1 MRRLAVDG
9 DRDERLTVL
18 RRDSRVCRSLKTDM
32 PAQDEYV
39 VEILLDVGLISREHL
54 QAAREQSQRDNTSV
68 VAVLIK
74 NGVVSQVDVTKTL
87 ANQFG
92 MEFVQLADYRVPD
105 DVLALVPRH
114 VARRYKIVPVA
125 KHDGTLTIA
134 ISDPLDVDTVDS
146 LRYLLKINVEPV
158 VAAQAEIE
166 AALSR
171 YYGTADETVENMLQ
185 EITEGEIDLAAAVKT
200 SDTKLDENAETDTD
214 APIIKL
220 VGLMI
225 MEAYRNRASDIH
237 IEPLEKRLRVRYRID
252 GVLHEVDNPPKR
264 LQPAIISRI
273 KIMSN
278 MSIAEKRVPQ
288 DGRIQI
294 PVMGRTLD
302 LRVSA
307 LPSNH
312 GETIVMRILDKT
324 SLLLGLG
331 DLGFFSDD
339 QEKMNK
345 LIAAPD
351 GIFLVTGP
359 TGSGKTTTLYACL
372 NSINKPDRKIITV
385 EDPVE
390 YQLAGIN
397 QVQVNADINLTFG
410 AALRAILRQ
419 APNIVMI
426 GEIRDLETANI
437 AVQASLTG
445 HLVFSTLHT
454 NDAPSAVTR
463 LIDMGVKPFLVASAV
478 RAIMAQRLLRRV
490 CAKCREPYTPTA
502 YEMQMLKLSPE
513 ELQKTTLY
521 KGRGCGDCGRTGYRG
536 RVGIY
541 EIFMIDEEVRNLVYE
556 KVPANVLRVRAREM
570 GMRTLREDGVRKVM
584 SGLTTPEEVIMVTQG
599 DQN

>member
-1 MRRLAVDG
+1 
-9 DRDERLTVL
+9 
-18 RRDSRVCRSLKTDM
+18 M

-39 VEILLDVGLISREHL
+39 VQILNDVGLVTHDDIL
-54 QAAREQSQRDNTSV
+54 KARELTK
-68 VAVLIK
+68 LG
-74 NGVVSQVDVTKTL
+74 GVNLLEALLKSGKITDADVSKAL
-87 ANQFG
+87 AGQFG
-92 MEFVQLADYRVPD
+92 MDFIQLADYRVPD
-105 DVLALVPRH
+105 EILAMVPRH
-114 VARRYKIVPVA
+114 VARRYKVVPVY
-125 KHDGTLTIA
+125 KHDNTLTVA
-134 ISDPLDVDTVDS
+134 ISDPMDVDTVDS
-146 LRYLLKINVEPV
+146 LRYILKINVEPV
-158 VAAQAEIE
+158 VSTLPEIE
-166 AALSR
+166 ASLAR
-171 YYGTADETVENMLQ
+171 YYGTTDDTVENMLQ
-185 EITEGEIDLAAAVKT
+185 DITEGEIDLGAQAKAVTEAKI
-200 SDTKLDENAETDTD
+200 EETETD

-220 VGLMI
+220 VQLII
-225 MEAYRNRASDIH
+225 MQAYRDRASDIH

-252 GVLHEVDNPPKR
+252 GVLHEVDSPPKR
-264 LQPAIISRI
+264 LQPAIISRL

-307 LPSNH
+307 LPTNH
-312 GETIVMRILDKT
+312 GESIVMRILDKS

-331 DLGFFSDD
+331 DLGFFSDQ
-339 QEKMNK
+339 QELMNK
-345 LIAAPD
+345 IISSAD

-397 QVQVNADINLTFG
+397 QVQVNADINLTFA
-410 AALRAILRQ
+410 AALRSILRQ

-463 LIDMGVKPFLVASAV
+463 LIDIGVKPFLVASAT
-478 RAIMAQRLLRRV
+478 RAIMAQRLIRKV
-490 CAKCREPYTPTA
+490 CPKCKEPYTPTD
-502 YEMQMLKLSPE
+502 YEMKTLNIDPA
-513 ELQKTTLY
+513 ELAKTTIF
-521 KGRGCGDCGRTGYRG
+521 KGRGCTDCSRTGYRG
-536 RVGIY
+536 RTGIY
-541 EIFMIDEEVRNLVYE
+541 EIFFVDEEMRRLIYE
-556 KVPANVLRVRAREM
+556 RVPSNVLRTQAREL
-570 GMRTLREDGVRKVM
+570 GMRTLREDGVRKIMAGV
-584 SGLTTPEEVIMVTQG
+584 STPEEVITITSS